1 MNYQYIKNNSVVKK
15 NKYHLIE
22 ENQNVGEL
30 LKKMGGTFYKKNNK
44 WSFSKELIDSYCLK
58 EISETI
64 PVSENQHPI
73 VQSESESDQSDQ
85 LESESDQSDLEND
98 QSDQLE
104 SESDQL
110 DQVESENDQSTVEY
124 DQLESENDQSELEN
138 DQSDQSELE
147 NDQSDQSELENDH
160 SNQLESENDHSNQ
173 LESENENDQSDS
185 ELHNN
190 QVDQSTQTENPI
202 MYHHL
207 PSRIFYDIITEYLT
221 TDTVC

>member
-22 ENQNVGEL
+22 ENQNVGKL

-44 WSFSKELIDSYCLK
+44 WSFSKELIDSYCLQ

-64 PVSENQHPI
+64 LVSENQHPK
-73 VQSESESDQSDQ
+73 VQSES
-85 LESESDQSDLEND
+85 END

-104 SESDQL
+104 SE
-110 DQVESENDQSTVEY
+110 NDQS

-138 DQSDQSELE
+138 DQLDQV
-147 NDQSDQSELENDH
+147 
-160 SNQLESENDHSNQ
+160 
-173 LESENENDQSDS
+173 ESENEYDDS

-190 QVDQSTQTENPI
+190 QVDQYTQTENPI

-221 TDTVC
+221 TDTVF